1 GKYSFPGN
9 VRELHNLVTRF
20 AVLQRDATS
29 QLIHTADVRPE
40 LTGPPVGPSIWKSS
54 PFRARREMA
63 LQALMVCG
71 GDRAAAAR
79 KLGISVRALQR
90 HVISTSDPTATRGH

>member
-1 GKYSFPGN
+1 
-9 VRELHNLVTRF
+9 
-20 AVLQRDATS
+20 
-29 QLIHTADVRPE
+29 
-40 LTGPPVGPSIWKSS
+40 
-54 PFRARREMA
+54 MA